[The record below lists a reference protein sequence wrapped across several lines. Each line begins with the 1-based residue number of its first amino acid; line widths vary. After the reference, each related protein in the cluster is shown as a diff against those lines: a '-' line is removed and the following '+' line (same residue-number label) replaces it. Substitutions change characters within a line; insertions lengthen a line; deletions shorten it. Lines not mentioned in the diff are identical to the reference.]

1 MARKGILMAL
11 SAIDDNA
18 ALIVLDLQ
26 VATAGMPT
34 TPNASCDIFERSAGL
49 AKAFRDKGLPVVW
62 VNVAGGSSGRVE
74 SAPQMGDLPDN
85 WTELPEELG
94 VAQSDKTFP
103 KFGGGAFHD
112 DRLHAVLQGAGA
124 GQVFLTGVTTS
135 QAVESTARS
144 AHERN
149 YHVVVVTDAIGDL
162 DAEAHSHSVDRIFP
176 KIAELA
182 TTEEVLARL

>member
-1 MARKGILMAL
+1 MAL

-34 TPNASCDIFERSAGL
+34 TPNASSDIFQRSAGL

-62 VNVAGGSSGRVE
+62 VNVAGGSSARVE
-74 SAPQMGDLPDN
+74 NAPQMGELPDN

-94 VAQSDKTFP
+94 VAPSDKTFT
-103 KFGGGAFHD
+103 KFGWGAFHD
-112 DRLHAVLQGAGA
+112 DRMDALLKEAGA
-124 GQVFLTGVTTS
+124 GQIVLTGVTTS

-162 DAEAHSHSVDRIFP
+162 EADDHTHSVDRIFP
-176 KIAELA
+176 KLAELA
-182 TTEEVLARL
+182 TTEQVLAKL

>member
-1 MARKGILMAL
+1 MAL
-11 SAIDDNA
+11 STIDNDA

-26 VATAGMPT
+26 VATVGMPT
-34 TPNASCDIFERSAGL
+34 TPHAAADIVGRSAGL

-62 VNVAGGSSGRVE
+62 VNVAGGSSGRTE
-74 SAPQMGDLPDN
+74 ITPQMGALPDN

-94 VAQSDKTFP
+94 VAASDQTFT
-103 KFGGGAFHD
+103 KFGWGAFHD
-112 DRLHAVLQGAGA
+112 ERLVALLNRVGA

-162 DAEAHSHSVDRIFP
+162 DAEAHSHSVNRIFP

-182 TTEEVLARL
+182 TTDEVLAHL

>member
-1 MARKGILMAL
+1 MAL
-11 SAIDDNA
+11 TAIDDNA

-34 TPNASCDIFERSAGL
+34 APHAAAHIFERSAGL

-62 VNVAGGSSGRVE
+62 VNVAGGSSGRTDT
-74 SAPQMGDLPDN
+74 APAMGDLPDN

-94 VAQSDKTFP
+94 VAPSDQTLT
-103 KFGGGAFHD
+103 KFGWGAFHD
-112 DRLHAVLQGAGA
+112 ERMGVLLKQAGA
-124 GQVFLTGVTTS
+124 GQVFLTGLTTS

-162 DAEAHSHSVDRIFP
+162 DAEAHSHSVNRIFP

-182 TTEEVLARL
+182 TTDEVLAHL

>member
-1 MARKGILMAL
+1 MAL

-34 TPNASCDIFERSAGL
+34 TPNAAADIFGRSAGL

-62 VNVAGGSSGRVE
+62 VNVAGASSGRTE
-74 SAPQMGDLPDN
+74 TTPQVGDLPDN
-85 WTELPEELG
+85 WTELPDQLG
-94 VAQSDKTFP
+94 VAPSDLTLT
-103 KFGGGAFHD
+103 KFGWGAFHD
-112 DRLHAVLQGAGA
+112 ERMDALLKGAGA

-149 YHVVVVTDAIGDL
+149 YNVVVVTDAVGDL
-162 DAEAHSHSVDRIFP
+162 DVEAHTHSVHRIFP

-182 TTEEVLARL
+182 TTEEVLAQL

>member
-1 MARKGILMAL
+1 MAL
-11 SAIDDNA
+11 TAIDDNA

-26 VATAGMPT
+26 VATAGLPT
-34 TPNASCDIFERSAGL
+34 TPNAAADIFQRSSGL

-74 SAPQMGDLPDN
+74 TAPQMEGLPEN
-85 WTELPEELG
+85 WTDLPEELG
-94 VAQSDKTFP
+94 VQPSDKTFS
-103 KFGGGAFHD
+103 KFGWGAFHD
-112 DRLHAVLQGAGA
+112 DRMEALLKEVGA
-124 GQVFLTGVTTS
+124 GQVFLTGITTS

-162 DAEAHSHSVDRIFP
+162 DADDHSHSLEKVFP
-176 KIAELA
+176 KLAELA
-182 TTEEVLARL
+182 TTDEILASL